1 MIRILYF
8 LIFFFIFITKSHA
21 EIIKK
26 IKIDGNERITDET
39 IIVFSKIEIGSDLN
53 ENQLNQIIKNLY
65 KTNFFKNIEL
75 NIDQNNLFIKVVE
88 NPLVQSVIYK
98 GVKNKNILNIL
109 KDNSQLKEKSSFTT
123 NLVKSD
129 ELKISNILK
138 NNGYYLSK
146 VTAKY
151 TENENNTI
159 DLIYD
164 IYLGEKSSIKKIIF
178 TGDKKFKDRKLR
190 GVITSEEDAFWKF
203 ISKQKYIDYQRIKFD
218 EKLLKNFYIN
228 NGYYNA
234 KILSSSA
241 QVLNDKN
248 FILTFTIDAGKKYY
262 FDNLNLSLPPD
273 YVEDNFSN
281 IYDVLNDLKGNLYSY
296 NKIKK
301 ILDQIDKIALN
312 KEFQFINATFKET
325 VEDNKV
331 NILITLFE
339 SEKIFIERINVF
351 GNYITEE
358 KVVRNSLFI
367 DEGDA
372 LNEILLK
379 KSINEIKSKGIFKNV
394 NYNLEEVDNNKKTIN
409 ITVDEQPTGEIFAGI
424 GTGTSGSNISF
435 GLNEKN
441 FLGIGSS
448 LKSDISLATEGITGS
463 VNYYSPNFKD
473 SDKDLVSSVEILE
486 RDFMDDYGYKTNR
499 QGFSLGYSFE
509 QYRDIYFSPSI
520 STYYENLKTSSKAS
534 ALKKKQEGNYFEGQF
549 LYGLTLNKLNQ
560 NFQPTDGFST
570 SFHQSIPLLSDDMS
584 FKNSYRFSTF
594 YMLPQDVLFSL
605 RFNVDAINS
614 LNGDDVRVSKRIFMP
629 ETRLRGFSS
638 GKIGPKDS
646 GEYIGG
652 NYGSSLNLGATLP
665 ELLKDLENVD
675 FSLFLDMANI
685 WGVDYDSNL
694 DSNKLRSSTGLA
706 VDWFTPIGPLS
717 FSFATTLSKADSD
730 TTESFR
736 FNIGTSF

>member
-8 LIFFFIFITKSHA
+8 FIFFFIFLTKTYSAIINKIT
-21 EIIKK
+21 
-26 IKIDGNERITDET
+26 IDGNERITDET
-39 IIVFSKIEIGSDLN
+39 IIVFSKIQIGSNLN

-65 KTNFFKNIEL
+65 KTNFFKTIEL
-75 NIDQNNLFIKVVE
+75 NIDQNNLFIRVEE

-98 GVKNKNILNIL
+98 GIKNKNILNIL
-109 KDNSQLKEKSSFTT
+109 KDNTQLKEKSSFTT

-138 NNGYYLSK
+138 NNGYYLST
-146 VTAKY
+146 VTVKY
-151 TENENNTI
+151 IENENNTI

-218 EKLLKNFYIN
+218 ERLLKNFYKN

-248 FILTFTIDAGKKYY
+248 FILTFTIDAGEKHY
-262 FDNLNLSLPPD
+262 FENLDLALPAD
-273 YVEDNFSN
+273 YIEDNFTN
-281 IYDVLNDLKGNLYSY
+281 IYDVLNDLKGKLYSY

-301 ILDQIDKIALN
+301 ILDQIDKVALN

-325 VEDNKV
+325 VKDNKV

-339 SEKIFIERINVF
+339 SEKIFIDRINVF

-372 LNEILLK
+372 LNQILLK
-379 KSINEIKSKGIFKNV
+379 KSINEIKSKGIFKS
-394 NYNLEEVDNNKKTIN
+394 VDYKLVDVSKNKKTIN
-409 ITVDEQPTGEIFAGI
+409 IMVDEKPTGEIFAGV

-463 VNYYSPNFKD
+463 VSYYSPNFKD

-520 STYYENLKTSSKAS
+520 SSYYENLKTSSKAS
-534 ALKKKQEGNYFEGQF
+534 QLKKKQEGNYFEGQF
-549 LYGLTLNKLNQ
+549 LYGVTLNKLNQ
-560 NFQPTDGFST
+560 NFQPTDGFRT
-570 SFHQSIPLLSDDMS
+570 SFHQSIPILSDDMS
-584 FKNSYRFSTF
+584 FKNSYKFSTF
-594 YMLPQDVLFSL
+594 YKLPQDVIFSL
-605 RFNVDAINS
+605 RFNVDAIHS

-665 ELLKDLENVD
+665 EFLKDLENID

-685 WGVDYDSNL
+685 WGVDYDSKL

-717 FSFATTLSKADSD
+717 FSFATALSKADSD